1 MAEQQTFTINIKVK
15 DDGTTATLHNITTG
29 AKVSGVAIEDL
40 KKKYQQLGDVTAGS
54 RAKIQMSA
62 EAFDDFALKAQ
73 GTSRASGAAAASA
86 MEFGRVLSDMPYGI
100 RGVANN
106 LSQLASNFIFNAQQ
120 IDKTTGKVIGFGGA
134 LKGMGAA
141 MMGPLGILVAIQG
154 ALALMEA
161 FWKETETAEEKLTKL
176 ANSGVTNATVRLGYL
191 KNIMN
196 DNNIALDEK
205 REMMER
211 ANGEFD
217 ELNLRMDKFGNL
229 TTESANAL
237 QNFTSELEKTA
248 RASAVVELME
258 EIVKQQVALEAT
270 GTDALSFWD
279 QLDRVGE
286 FLFGVADFDWE
297 TTGVMAVGKQLTE
310 LDEMLKKFKQ
320 YMTDNKLNPYVF
332 DPKDPDDPNGN
343 RKKKVFKQKLLDLEK
358 EVMSYYAR
366 RQKVATE
373 NEWEL
378 LAIEQEAAREALV
391 KKAADF
397 VEKGDKEIALLKE
410 KLQKQLITEEEYE
423 DAVGKIRESQ
433 YQAGLELQWAYGE
446 LELTQQAEL
455 NRRKE
460 DAEFAHMERLRTAML
475 QYNDIE
481 REYSETQYEYE
492 NDALEQRRLNI
503 IAKYQETMQTLRD
516 KRTEALLAGK
526 EVDDIDQQMTN
537 ATAQSKL
544 DLLAVEEEVAQN
556 RIEVAGHV
564 GNAFAALADLAG
576 RETAEGKALAI
587 AAATIDTYVA
597 GVQTMKD
604 PTIPNGPAKVAA
616 MIAVIASGL
625 ATVKK
630 IVSTKVPGGRDTSGG
645 GGASTTFNPNFNIVG
660 QSAQNQLAE
669 TVAGQAAEPAR
680 AYIVYDDIAS
690 ANEIEANSVHSAS
703 FG

>member
-62 EAFDDFALKAQ
+62 EAFDDFASKAQ

-120 IDKTTGKVIGFGGA
+120 IDKTTGKVVGFSGA

-141 MMGPLGILVAIQG
+141 MMGPLGLLVAIQG
-154 ALALMEA
+154 GLALMEM
-161 FWKETETAEEKLTKL
+161 FWKETETAEEKLNKL
-176 ANSGVTNATVRLGYL
+176 ADSGVTNTTVRLNYL
-191 KNIMN
+191 KMVMG
-196 DNNIALDEK
+196 DNTIALEEK
-205 REMMER
+205 QKMVER
-211 ANGEFD
+211 ANGEFE
-217 ELNLRMDKFGNL
+217 ELNLTMDEFGNL
-229 TTESANAL
+229 TTASANSL
-237 QNFTSELEKTA
+237 QAFTNELMNTA
-248 RASAVVELME
+248 KAAAVVDLME
-258 EIVKQQVALEAT
+258 ELIKKQVEIETLGGDAELGFMARLEQFLLFQT
-270 GTDALSFWD
+270 GFIDFEAAGDIAST
-279 QLDRVGE
+279 RVIE
-286 FLFGVADFDWE
+286 DIKKKLEDF
-297 TTGVMAVGKQLTE
+297 
-310 LDEMLKKFKQ
+310 KK
-320 YMTDNKLNPYVF
+320 YMTENKLNPYVF
-332 DPKDPDDPNGN
+332 DPGDDGDPDEDG
-343 RKKKVFKQKLLDLEK
+343 KKKVFKQKLLDLEK
-358 EVMSYYAR
+358 EVISYYKR
-366 RQKVATE
+366 RQKATTE

-391 KKAADF
+391 KKTSDF
-397 VEKGDKEIALLKE
+397 IEKGEQEVALLKE
-410 KLQKQLITEEEYE
+410 KLNKELITEDEYK

-433 YQAGLELQWAYGE
+433 FQAGLELQWAYGQ

-460 DAEFAHMERLRTAML
+460 DAEFAHMERLRAAML

-481 REYSETQYEYE
+481 RDYNETQYQYE

-544 DLLAVEEEVAQN
+544 DLLAVEEEVAEN

-576 RETAEGKALAI
+576 RETAEGKVLAI

-630 IVSTKVPGGRDTSGG
+630 IASTKVPGGRDTGG
-645 GGASTTFNPNFNIVG
+645 GAGASTTFNPNFNIVG
-660 QSAQNQLAE
+660 QSAENQLAE

>member
-120 IDKTTGKVIGFGGA
+120 VDKTTGKIIGFNGA
-134 LKGMGAA
+134 LKGMFNA

-154 ALALMEA
+154 ALALLET
-161 FWKETETAEEKLTKL
+161 FYKETETAEDKLNKL
-176 ANSGVTNATVRLGYL
+176 ADSGVTNATVRLNYL
-191 KNIMN
+191 KTVMD
-196 DNNIALDEK
+196 DNTIALEEK
-205 REMMER
+205 QKMVER
-211 ANGEFD
+211 ANGEFE
-217 ELNLRMDKFGNL
+217 ELNLTMDEFGNL
-229 TTESANAL
+229 TTASANSL
-237 QNFTSELEKTA
+237 QAFTNELMNTA
-248 RASAVVELME
+248 RAAAVVELME
-258 EIVKQQVALEAT
+258 ELIKKQVQLETLGGEAELGFMGRLEQLLLFRSGMMDLETAGDVAAQRQIEDVKKMLE
-270 GTDALSFWD
+270 
-279 QLDRVGE
+279 
-286 FLFGVADFDWE
+286 DF
-297 TTGVMAVGKQLTE
+297 
-310 LDEMLKKFKQ
+310 KK

-397 VEKGDKEIALLKE
+397 IDKGDKEIALLKE

-645 GGASTTFNPNFNIVG
+645 GASTTFNPNFNIVG

>member
-62 EAFDDFALKAQ
+62 EAFDDFAAKAQ

-120 IDKTTGKVIGFGGA
+120 IDKTTGKVVGFSGA
-134 LKGMGAA
+134 LKGMFSA
-141 MMGPLGILVAIQG
+141 MMGPLGILIAIQG
-154 ALALMEA
+154 ALALFESFSEKMKSLTGD
-161 FWKETETAEEKLTKL
+161 FSDLTDKGITET
-176 ANSGVTNATVRLGYL
+176 TVRLRL
-191 KNIMN
+191 LQNVLN
-196 DNNIALDEK
+196 DNNISLETKTEMLD
-205 REMMER
+205 R
-211 ANGEFD
+211 AKGEFE
-217 ELNLRMDKFGNL
+217 ELNDVTLENGKL
-229 TTESANAL
+229 TTAGANAL
-237 QNFTSELEKTA
+237 QNFTNELERMAKA
-248 RASAVVELME
+248 KAVITLME
-258 EIVKQQVALEAT
+258 DITKKVVMLESGLAGFTDLSITGMLEAAGLFLEGMT
-270 GTDALSFWD
+270 G
-279 QLDRVGE
+279 GE
-286 FLFGVADFDWE
+286 AMRE
-297 TTGVMAVGKQLTE
+297 AVQGDLEE
-310 LDEMLKKFKQ
+310 LQKILKNYKEYLK
-320 YMTDNKLNPYVF
+320 TNKLLPYVF
-332 DPKDPDDPNGN
+332 DPGDDGDPDAD

-358 EVMSYYAR
+358 EVISYYKR
-366 RQKVATE
+366 RQKATTE

-397 VEKGDKEIALLKE
+397 VDKGDKEIALLKE

-460 DAEFAHMERLRTAML
+460 DAEFAHMERLRAAML

-503 IAKYQETMQTLRD
+503 IDKYQETMQTLRD

-544 DLLAVEEEVAQN
+544 DLLAVEEEVAEN
-556 RIEVAGHV
+556 RIEVAAHV

-576 RETAEGKALAI
+576 RETAEGKVLAI

-630 IVSTKVPGGRDTSGG
+630 IASTKVPGGRDTGG
-645 GGASTTFNPNFNIVG
+645 GAGASTTFNPNFNIVG
-660 QSAQNQLAE
+660 QSAENQLAE